1 MDRAAWRENNSYFIP
16 YWSQWEWINVWR
28 PAELDR
34 LSQPPSLLLD
44 KSLIKSVPVAS
55 FHLSL
60 VVESKFESQKTLNFF
75 IFIAYFDFDIL
86 EYSLFNYSKLYRS
99 FHILYKKDF
108 KILRKKLIIL
118 YSINKKIVLLKDL
131 ERFFVRNYLFVKNYI
146 NFTFFQFS
154 NFQPLNDQFWFISNK
169 IIRSLRG

>member
-60 VVESKFESQKTLNFF
+60 VIESKFESQKTLNFF

-118 YSINKKIVLLKDL
+118 MCSINKKIILLKDV
-131 ERFFVRNYLFVKNYI
+131 ERFFVRNCYII

>member
-60 VVESKFESQKTLNFF
+60 VIESQKTLNFF

-118 YSINKKIVLLKDL
+118 YSINKKIILLKDV
-131 ERFFVRNYLFVKNYI
+131 ERFFVRNCYII
-146 NFTFFQFS
+146 NFTFFLQFS
-154 NFQPLNDQFWFISNK
+154 NFQPLNDHIQFWFISNK

>member
-60 VVESKFESQKTLNFF
+60 VIESKFESQKTLNFF

-118 YSINKKIVLLKDL
+118 YSINKKNRSFKGHRKIFCKKLLYYQ
-131 ERFFVRNYLFVKNYI
+131 FQ
-146 NFTFFQFS
+146 FFQFS
-154 NFQPLNDQFWFISNK
+154 NFQPLNDHIQFWFISNK

>member
-44 KSLIKSVPVAS
+44 KSLIKSVLVAS

-60 VVESKFESQKTLNFF
+60 VIESQKTLNFF

-118 YSINKKIVLLKDL
+118 YSINKKIILLKDV
-131 ERFFVRNYLFVKNYI
+131 ERFFVRNCYII
-146 NFTFFQFS
+146 NFTFFLQFS
-154 NFQPLNDQFWFISNK
+154 NFQPLNDHIQFWFISNK

>member
-34 LSQPPSLLLD
+34 LSQPLSLLLD

-55 FHLSL
+55 FLLSH
-60 VVESKFESQKTLNFF
+60 VIESKFESQKTLNFF

-86 EYSLFNYSKLYRS
+86 NILF
-99 FHILYKKDF
+99 
-108 KILRKKLIIL
+108 LIIQ
-118 YSINKKIVLLKDL
+118 
-131 ERFFVRNYLFVKNYI
+131 NYI
-146 NFTFFQFS
+146 AHS
-154 NFQPLNDQFWFISNK
+154 IYFIKRISK
-169 IIRSLRG
+169 F